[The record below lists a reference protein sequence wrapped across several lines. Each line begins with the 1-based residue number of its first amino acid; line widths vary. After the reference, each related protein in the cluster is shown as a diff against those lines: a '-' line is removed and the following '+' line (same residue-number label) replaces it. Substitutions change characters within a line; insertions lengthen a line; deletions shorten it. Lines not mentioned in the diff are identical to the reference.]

1 MGNLIVILTFLFI
14 STQSFAGMKSISCQG
29 DLYHPDTMVVSV
41 DQARLY
47 CTDGYFVAI
56 NGIGLGLRIATGKY
70 QITCHGNT
78 EENLSGL
85 YLGNKTD
92 VSLIAGVSGAYYF
105 GRKGFC
111 TLRAGHTGLGAAA
124 SVSSMYIYRK

>member
-1 MGNLIVILTFLFI
+1 MKNLIVILSLLFI
-14 STQSFAGMKSISCQG
+14 SLQSLADAKSISCQG
-29 DLYHPDTMVVSV
+29 DLSRPDTMVVFA

-47 CTDGYFVAI
+47 CSDGYFVAI
-56 NGIGLGLRIATGKY
+56 NGIGLGLRIAAGKY
-70 QITCHGNT
+70 QITCHGNA
-78 EENLSGL
+78 EDNLSGL
-85 YLGNKTD
+85 YLGNKAD

-124 SVSSMYIYRK
+124 SVSSMYIYQK